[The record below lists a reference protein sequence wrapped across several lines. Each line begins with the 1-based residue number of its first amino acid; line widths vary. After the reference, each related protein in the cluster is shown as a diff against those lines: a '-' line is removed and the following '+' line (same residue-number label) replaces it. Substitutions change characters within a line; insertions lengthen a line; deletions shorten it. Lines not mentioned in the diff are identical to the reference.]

1 MGQFARRGAD
11 GRLLQSANAKLRGD
25 KSTSRG
31 RNVYSGS
38 THSRFRIALEF
49 FRLKRISAYM
59 TTSTHVAKQPLPS
72 LAVAAIGVVF
82 GDIGTSPLYSL
93 KEAFSPSHGI
103 PLTNTS
109 ILGVISL
116 LFWAI
121 MIVVSVKYVLI
132 VMRADNNG
140 EGGVLALMAL
150 ALRSLD
156 RKSRSVVVLT
166 ALGIFGACMFYG
178 DAVITPAI
186 SVMSAVEGLE
196 IAAPKLAHL
205 VLPLT
210 MVILIALFWIQ
221 RHGTALVGRLFGP
234 IMVIWFIT
242 IAVLGAARIVQQPGV
257 IAALNPYYA
266 ISFMSAHLLQAY
278 VVLGSVVLVLTGA
291 EALYADMGH
300 FGAKPIRCAWY
311 GLVMPSL
318 VINYFGQGALLMQD
332 HRAIEN
338 PFFLLAP
345 DWALLP
351 LVVLSTVATVIASQ
365 AVISGAYSLTSQA
378 ILLGYVPRMKVLH
391 TSDLAIGQIYV
402 PVVNWMLLFII
413 LCIVVG
419 FKSSDNLA
427 AAYGIAVTATMVM
440 TTILVSVVMTKL
452 WKWNKWLVGLIIAGL
467 LIIDL
472 GFFGANLLK
481 VEEGGWLPLGIGA
494 LLFFL
499 LMTWFKGRMIVKER
513 TAADGIP
520 LMPFLQG
527 LLAHPPHR
535 VSGTAIYLTGS
546 DTLVPVSLLHNLK
559 HNKVLHERTIFLT
572 FKIRDIPYVSNAE
585 RVSVKDIG
593 GGLYLV
599 KADYGFN
606 ETPDVKAVLEEIGRI
621 EGMSF
626 EMMDTSFFLA
636 RETVVPTQLPGMS
649 IFRERV
655 FAWMHQNAA
664 KPTDFFSIPANR
676 VVELGTKIE
685 I

>member
-1 MGQFARRGAD
+1 MTDNHHAPRQPMP
-11 GRLLQSANAKLRGD
+11 
-25 KSTSRG
+25 
-31 RNVYSGS
+31 
-38 THSRFRIALEF
+38 ALA
-49 FRLKRISAYM
+49 I
-59 TTSTHVAKQPLPS
+59 
-72 LAVAAIGVVF
+72 AAIGVVF
-82 GDIGTSPLYSL
+82 GDIGTSPLYAL

-103 PLTNTS
+103 PLTQDS

-121 MIVVSVKYVLI
+121 VVVVSVKYVLF
-132 VMRADNNG
+132 VMRASNNG

-150 ALRSLD
+150 ALRSFDARTKGAGLI
-156 RKSRSVVVLT
+156 T
-166 ALGIFGACMFYG
+166 MLGIFGACMFYG

-196 IAAPKLAHL
+196 LAAPKLAHL

-210 MVILIALFWIQ
+210 MVILLLLFWIQ
-221 RHGTALVGRLFGP
+221 RHGTAAVGRLFGP
-234 IMVIWFIT
+234 IMVLWFVT
-242 IAVLGAARIVQQPGV
+242 LAVLGLSHILQSPEV

-266 ISFMSAHLLQAY
+266 VTFMSAHLLQAY

-300 FGAKPIRCAWY
+300 FGAKPIRVAWY
-311 GLVMPSL
+311 ALVMPSL
-318 VINYFGQGALLMQD
+318 VLNYFGQGALLMHD
-332 HRAIEN
+332 PKAIEN
-338 PFFLLAP
+338 PFYLLAP
-345 DWALLP
+345 EWALLP

-378 ILLGYVPRMKVLH
+378 IQLGYVPRMKILH
-391 TSDLAIGQIYV
+391 TSELAIGQIYV

-413 LCIVVG
+413 LCIVIG

-427 AAYGIAVTATMVM
+427 AAYGIAVTATMVI
-440 TTILVSVVMTKL
+440 TTILASVVMVKV
-452 WKWNKWLVGLIIAGL
+452 WNWNKLIVALIISGL
-467 LIIDL
+467 LIVDL

-481 VEEGGWLPLGIGA
+481 VADGGWLPLGIGA
-494 LLFFL
+494 MLFFL

-520 LMPFLQG
+520 LMPFVQG

-535 VSGTAIYLTGS
+535 VSGTAIYLTGNS
-546 DTLVPVSLLHNLK
+546 MLVPVSLLHNLK

-572 FKIRDIPYVSNAE
+572 FITRDIPYVE
-585 RVSVKDIG
+585 ETDRLTVKDVS
-593 GGLYLV
+593 GGLFLV
-599 KADYGFN
+599 KAVYGFN
-606 ETPDVKAVLEEIGRI
+606 ETPDVKAVLEAVGRTNDTT
-621 EGMSF
+621 F
-626 EMMDTSFFLA
+626 ELMDTSFFLA

-649 IFRERV
+649 VWRERV

>member
-1 MGQFARRGAD
+1 
-11 GRLLQSANAKLRGD
+11 
-25 KSTSRG
+25 
-31 RNVYSGS
+31 
-38 THSRFRIALEF
+38 
-49 FRLKRISAYM
+49 M
-59 TTSTHVAKQPLPS
+59 TDNSHVPKQPLPS

-103 PLTNTS
+103 PLTESS

-121 MIVVSVKYVLI
+121 IVVVSIKYVMF

-150 ALRSLD
+150 SLRSFD
-156 RKSRSVVVLT
+156 TKSRAAGLLMM
-166 ALGIFGACMFYG
+166 LGIFGACMFYG

-196 IAAPKLAHL
+196 LAAPKLSHL

-210 MVILIALFWIQ
+210 MVILVLLFWIQ
-221 RHGTALVGRLFGP
+221 RHGTAMVGRLFGP
-234 IMVIWFIT
+234 IMVLWFVT
-242 IAVLGAARIVQQPGV
+242 LAVLGLSHIVQAPEV
-257 IAALNPYYA
+257 IKALNPYYA
-266 ISFMSAHLLQAY
+266 FSFMSAHLLQAY

-300 FGAKPIRCAWY
+300 FGAAPIRCAWY
-311 GLVMPSL
+311 SLVMPSL
-318 VINYFGQGALLMQD
+318 VLNYFGQGALLMHNPQ
-332 HRAIEN
+332 AIEN
-338 PFFLLAP
+338 PFYLLAP

-378 ILLGYVPRMKVLH
+378 IQLGYVPRMKILH
-391 TSDLAIGQIYV
+391 TSELAIGQIYV

-413 LCIVVG
+413 LCIVIA

-427 AAYGIAVTATMVM
+427 AAYGIAVTATMVI
-440 TTILVSVVMTKL
+440 TTILASVVMVKV
-452 WKWNKWLVGLIIAGL
+452 WNWNKGVVALIIGAL
-467 LIIDL
+467 LVVDL

-481 VEEGGWLPLGIGA
+481 VAEGGWLPLGIGA

-520 LMPFLQG
+520 LMPFVQG

-546 DTLVPVSLLHNLK
+546 ATLVPVSLLHNLK

-572 FKIRDIPYVSNAE
+572 FITRDIPYVE
-585 RVSVKDIG
+585 DKDRLTVKDVS
-593 GGLYLV
+593 GGLFLV
-599 KADYGFN
+599 KAAYGFN
-606 ETPDVKAVLEEIGRI
+606 ETPDVKAVLEQISVSHD
-621 EGMSF
+621 MSF
-626 EMMDTSFFLA
+626 ELMDTSFFLA

-649 IFRERV
+649 VWRERV

>member
-1 MGQFARRGAD
+1 MTDTNHSNTRSSS
-11 GRLLQSANAKLRGD
+11 LQA
-25 KSTSRG
+25 
-31 RNVYSGS
+31 
-38 THSRFRIALEF
+38 
-49 FRLKRISAYM
+49 
-59 TTSTHVAKQPLPS
+59 

-93 KEAFSPSHGI
+93 KGAFSPAHGI
-103 PLTNTS
+103 PLTQAS

-121 MIVVSVKYVLI
+121 MLVVGVKYVLF
-132 VMRADNNG
+132 VMRADNHG

-150 ALRSLD
+150 ALRSIEL
-156 RKSRSVVVLT
+156 RRHAATRILM

-196 IAAPKLAHL
+196 IATPQLSHM
-205 VLPLT
+205 VLPIT
-210 MVILIALFWIQ
+210 VVILIALFWIQ
-221 RHGTALVGRLFGP
+221 RHGTAMVGKLFGP
-234 IMVIWFIT
+234 IMVIWFLTLAALGIYH
-242 IAVLGAARIVQQPGV
+242 IARVPMV
-257 IAALNPYYA
+257 IAAINPYYA
-266 ISFMSAHLLQAY
+266 FSFMSTHVLQAY
-278 VVLGSVVLVLTGA
+278 VVLGSVVLVLTGT

-300 FGAKPIRCAWY
+300 FGMRPIRLAAY
-311 GLVMPSL
+311 VLVMPSL
-318 VINYFGQGALLMQD
+318 ILNYFGQGALLMQKPK
-332 HRAIEN
+332 AIEN
-338 PFFLLAP
+338 LFFLLAP
-345 DWALLP
+345 NWVLLP

-378 ILLGYVPRMKVLH
+378 IQLGYVPRMKVLH

-402 PVVNWMLLFII
+402 PVVNWLLLFVI
-413 LCIVVG
+413 LCIVIG
-419 FKSSDNLA
+419 LKSSDNLA
-427 AAYGIAVTATMVM
+427 AAYGIAVTTTMVI
-440 TTILVSVVMTKL
+440 TTVLAGVVMINV
-452 WKWNKWLVGLIIAGL
+452 WKWNHLLVAGIIGVFI
-467 LIIDL
+467 IIDL

-481 VEEGGWLPLGIGA
+481 VAQGGWLPLGIGA

-499 LMTWFKGRMIVKER
+499 LTTWFKGRHIVKER

-520 LMPFLQG
+520 LTPFLQG

-559 HNKVLHERTIFLT
+559 HNKVLHERTLFLT
-572 FKIRDIPYVSNAE
+572 FITRDIPYVRNEE
-585 RVSVKDIG
+585 RVTVQEAG
-593 GGLYLV
+593 GGLYIV
-599 KADYGFN
+599 KAEYGFN
-606 ETPDVKAVLEEIGRI
+606 ETPDVKAVLEDIGRKHD
-621 EGMSF
+621 MSF
-626 EMMDTSFFLA
+626 ELMDTSFFLA
-636 RETVVPTQLPGMS
+636 RETVVPTHLPGMS
-649 IFRERV
+649 IWRERV

>member
-1 MGQFARRGAD
+1 
-11 GRLLQSANAKLRGD
+11 
-25 KSTSRG
+25 
-31 RNVYSGS
+31 
-38 THSRFRIALEF
+38 
-49 FRLKRISAYM
+49 
-59 TTSTHVAKQPLPS
+59 
-72 LAVAAIGVVF
+72 
-82 GDIGTSPLYSL
+82 
-93 KEAFSPSHGI
+93 
-103 PLTNTS
+103 
-109 ILGVISL
+109 
-116 LFWAI
+116 
-121 MIVVSVKYVLI
+121 
-132 VMRADNNG
+132 
-140 EGGVLALMAL
+140 
-150 ALRSLD
+150 
-156 RKSRSVVVLT
+156 
-166 ALGIFGACMFYG
+166 
-178 DAVITPAI
+178 
-186 SVMSAVEGLE
+186 
-196 IAAPKLAHL
+196 
-205 VLPLT
+205 
-210 MVILIALFWIQ
+210 
-221 RHGTALVGRLFGP
+221 
-234 IMVIWFIT
+234 
-242 IAVLGAARIVQQPGV
+242 
-257 IAALNPYYA
+257 
-266 ISFMSAHLLQAY
+266 
-278 VVLGSVVLVLTGA
+278 
-291 EALYADMGH
+291 
-300 FGAKPIRCAWY
+300 
-311 GLVMPSL
+311 
-318 VINYFGQGALLMQD
+318 
-332 HRAIEN
+332 
-338 PFFLLAP
+338 
-345 DWALLP
+345 
-351 LVVLSTVATVIASQ
+351 
-365 AVISGAYSLTSQA
+365 
-378 ILLGYVPRMKVLH
+378 MKVLH

-402 PVVNWMLLFII
+402 PVVNWLLLFVI

-440 TTILVSVVMTKL
+440 TTVLLSVVMIDI
-452 WKWNKWLVGLIIAGL
+452 WKWNKALVALIIGAFMAV
-467 LIIDL
+467 DL

-546 DTLVPVSLLHNLK
+546 ESLVPVSLLHNLK

-572 FKIRDIPYVSNAE
+572 FVIRDIPYVVDAE
-585 RVSVKDIG
+585 RVTVKDIG

-606 ETPDVKAVLEEIGRI
+606 ETPDVQAVLDEISRTHN
-621 EGMSF
+621 MTF